1 LNANLRR
8 GIDFIREAEN
18 SKAIDSL
25 LVALKEDEDNPE
37 IYRNLGLAS
46 YNLGNYEDAQNFWK
60 KALELDPNNHLT
72 WWSLGNLLESQ
83 EFYHEAYIAYLRAN
97 KEAIS
102 QNNINKAT
110 RYQEWANRLRDK
122 LNKENS
128 LKTENQ
134 K

>member
-1 LNANLRR
+1 MNANLRR

-122 LNKENS
+122 LNK
-128 LKTENQ
+128 
-134 K
+134 

>member
-1 LNANLRR
+1 MNANLRR

-110 RYQEWANRLRDK
+110 RYQEWANRLRYK
-122 LNKENS
+122 LNK
-128 LKTENQ
+128 
-134 K
+134 

>member
-1 LNANLRR
+1 MIWSHLSLNANLRR

-122 LNKENS
+122 LNK
-128 LKTENQ
+128 
-134 K
+134 